1 MCKKLLI
8 SFLLISLFNL
18 YVSCTSYE
26 IVAPAEFKDIEKD
39 GRPNELI
46 IKTNDNQVF
55 SLLNSNYDIRN
66 DSLFWQ
72 EKITIDEKWIP
83 FEGQIAL
90 DEIKE
95 VEYYNDK
102 NDWTY
107 TLSIS
112 EYKKLEEENGKP
124 VEIFVMQIDSA
135 KYYFNMDD
143 YYLDNDTLIGKGKL
157 LLNKNE
163 QIITKAIALS
173 NIKSFEYDYVSLM
186 NRIFR
191 GVVFF
196 SVVAAGLFI
205 IIIAIIWTSNY

>member
-8 SFLLISLFNL
+8 SFLSIALFNL
-18 YVSCTSYE
+18 FVSCTSNE
-26 IVAPAEFKDIEKD
+26 IVAPAEFKEIAKD
-39 GRPNELI
+39 ERPDELI

-55 SLLNSNYDIRN
+55 ILSNSNYDINN

-72 EKITIDEKWIP
+72 EQSTIDEKWIP
-83 FEGQIAL
+83 FEGKIAF

-112 EYKKLEEENGKP
+112 EYKKIEGENGKP
-124 VEIFVMQIDSA
+124 FEIFVMKNDST
-135 KYYFNMDD
+135 KYYFKDDD
-143 YYLDNDTLIGKGKL
+143 YYLDKDTLIGNGKL
-157 LLNKNE
+157 LLNENE

-173 NIKSFEYDYVSLM
+173 DIKSFEYDYISLM

-196 SVVAAGLFI
+196 SIIFLGFLILVAVTWSGH
-205 IIIAIIWTSNY
+205 Y

>member
-8 SFLLISLFNL
+8 SFLLIALFNL
-18 YVSCTSYE
+18 FVSCTSYD
-26 IVAPAEFKDIEKD
+26 IVAPAEFKEIEKD

-55 SLLNSNYDIRN
+55 SLSNSNYDIRN

-72 EKITIDEKWIP
+72 EKISIDEKWIP

-112 EYKKLEEENGKP
+112 EYKKIEGENGKP
-124 VEIFVMQIDSA
+124 VELFVMKNDST
-135 KYYFNMDD
+135 KYYFKRDN
-143 YYLDNDTLIGKGKL
+143 YFLDKDALTGKGKL
-157 LLNKNE
+157 LLYESEK
-163 QIITKAIALS
+163 IVTKAISLS
-173 NIKSFEYDYVSLM
+173 DVASLEFEYVSPL

-196 SVVAAGLFI
+196 SIVFIGLLIGLFI
-205 IIIAIIWTSNY
+205 FLYVTW